1 MDNRLSIPLLAAVC
15 IGCLLACTIISG
27 CTQTTPTP
35 ATTPVTTQAKVTT
48 TVPTTVPTAGAVNG
62 SQASTGMANPAS
74 VNCEKVGGT
83 SKILKNP
90 DGSEYGVCIFPNG
103 TTCDEWALFRGEC
116 NTTEKAPTGI
126 AAKPDVNASRAQ
138 PPVKPNDTAGTGN
151 IPEGNAPQGQP
162 PVKQDGMPRDGPMPN
177 GSGPQGQPPVKSD

>member
-15 IGCLLACTIISG
+15 IGCLLACTLISG

-35 ATTPVTTQAKVTT
+35 ATTPVATQAKVTT
-48 TVPTTVPTAGAVNG
+48 ALTTTLPTAGATNG
-62 SQASTGMANPAS
+62 SQTGTGMANPAS

-116 NTTEKAPTGI
+116 NATQKASPGI
-126 AAKPDVNASRAQ
+126 AAKPDANTTR
-138 PPVKPNDTAGTGN
+138 D
-151 IPEGNAPQGQP
+151 QP

-177 GSGPQGQPPVKSD
+177 GSAPQGQPPVKPN